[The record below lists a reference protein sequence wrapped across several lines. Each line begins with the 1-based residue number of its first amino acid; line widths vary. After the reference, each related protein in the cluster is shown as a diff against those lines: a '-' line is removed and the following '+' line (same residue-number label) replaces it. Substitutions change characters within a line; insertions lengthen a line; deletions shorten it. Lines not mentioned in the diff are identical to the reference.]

1 MKSYLT
7 DRTQYVIYDGMQS
20 TTLPLSCGVPQ
31 GSILRP
37 LLFII
42 TMNDIGNVSEFLY
55 TILYA
60 DDTCVLLNGN
70 DYLSLIASLNSE
82 LDKLSIW
89 LCANKLSLNVQKTY
103 FMVFHRA
110 KIKIVNPIDVTMNNC
125 CLKKTDSLK
134 YLGVIIDHRLNWSQ
148 HITDVKNK
156 VSKGIGIMHR
166 ARSYLTKSSLR
177 KLYFS
182 YIYPYLIYC
191 TEIWGISPQ
200 SHLRPLLL
208 LQKKIV
214 RIMTFSTYYAHTDPL
229 FKDLN
234 ILTIDKLVVH
244 RIGIAMYKINN
255 SLFPSVLNELYKKNN
270 VIHDHNT
277 RTKDMFRVS
286 LGTQTFS
293 TVSARIWNALIVKFN
308 VNVPLTRFKVSLKQ
322 YLSSNILTISYPK

>member
-1 MKSYLT
+1 MAHDILLKKTVCVWNRRNCLKLLKSYLT

-20 TTLPLSCGVPQ
+20 TMLPISCGVPQ
-31 GSILRP
+31 GSILGP

-60 DDTCVLLNGN
+60 DVTCVLLNGK
-70 DYLSLIASLNSE
+70 DYLSLIASLSSE

-89 LCANKLSLNVQKTY
+89 LCANKLSLNVHKTY
-103 FMVFHRA
+103 FMFFHRA
-110 KIKIVNPIDVTMNNC
+110 KIKIVNPIVTMNNC
-125 CLKKTDSLK
+125 FLKKTDSLK

-148 HITDVKNK
+148 HINHVKIK
-156 VSKGIGIMHR
+156 VSKGIGIMYR

-191 TEIWGISPQ
+191 IEIWGISPQ

-214 RIMTFSTYYAHTDPL
+214 
-229 FKDLN
+229 
-234 ILTIDKLVVH
+234 
-244 RIGIAMYKINN
+244 
-255 SLFPSVLNELYKKNN
+255 
-270 VIHDHNT
+270 
-277 RTKDMFRVS
+277 
-286 LGTQTFS
+286 
-293 TVSARIWNALIVKFN
+293 
-308 VNVPLTRFKVSLKQ
+308 
-322 YLSSNILTISYPK
+322 